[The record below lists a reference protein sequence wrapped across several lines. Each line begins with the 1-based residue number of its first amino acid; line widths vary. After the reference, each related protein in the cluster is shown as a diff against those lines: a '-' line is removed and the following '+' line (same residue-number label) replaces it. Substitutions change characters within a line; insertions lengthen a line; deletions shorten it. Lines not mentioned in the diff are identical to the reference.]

1 MPDSMS
7 EPILLRC
14 QAWPPCSCE
23 HIVPGLAVQSCTAG
37 ATCTISEPHYVTV
50 ATGSMKVE

>member
-1 MPDSMS
+1 MS